1 MEANVSYDKIPDS
14 MKIWKC
20 VSPLVCAISVTGLAF
35 ALQNTTSSEP
45 RSNELIQADQLETQ
59 IAALFKQQQ
68 FDKALGLAQQ
78 ELALR
83 EKASGPNHPTVG
95 DVSRNIAELLFL
107 KTKYK
112 DGLTAYRR
120 FLQIY
125 ENAFGAD
132 SPKLVDGLYRYV
144 SLLLVANQRAEALEV
159 QKRVFRVENGLDFD
173 KLAIQKNK
181 NLVQSGLMA
190 GTLTIGP
197 TPPYSQEA
205 KNGGISGPVVLKITL
220 DENGQLGSINVL
232 SGHPILSGPAELAAR
247 RSTYAPAKLEGMPVK
262 ITGLLIYNFGMDLNN
277 TRSDSISAGPL
288 QK

>member
-1 MEANVSYDKIPDS
+1 MN
-14 MKIWKC
+14 IWKWI
-20 VSPLVCAISVTGLAF
+20 LRFVCLSVVTGLTF
-35 ALQNTTSSEP
+35 GQQNPTSSEP
-45 RSNELIQADQLETQ
+45 RSNELIQAEQLEAQ

-68 FDKALGLAQQ
+68 FDKALALAQQ

-83 EKASGPNHPTVG
+83 EKALGPNHPTVG
-95 DVSRNIAELLFL
+95 DVSRNVAELLFL
-107 KTKYK
+107 KVKYK
-112 DGLTAYRR
+112 DGLVAYRR

-159 QKRVFRVENGLDFD
+159 QKRVFRLENGFDFD
-173 KLAIQKNK
+173 KLAVQKNK

-190 GTLTIGP
+190 GTLTVGP

-205 KNGGISGPVVLKITL
+205 KNGGISGPVVLKLTL
-220 DENGQLGSINVL
+220 DERGQLSSINVL
-232 SGHPILSGPAELAAR
+232 SGHPILSAPAELAAR
-247 RSTYAPAKLEGMPVK
+247 RSTYAPARLEGMPVK

>member
-1 MEANVSYDKIPDS
+1 MN
-14 MKIWKC
+14 IWKWIF
-20 VSPLVCAISVTGLAF
+20 PAVCLTVLTVLAF
-35 ALQNTTSSEP
+35 GQQNTTNSEP

-68 FDKALGLAQQ
+68 FDKALSLAQQ

-83 EKASGPNHPTVG
+83 EKALGPNHPTVG

-107 KTKYK
+107 TVKYK
-112 DGLTAYRR
+112 DGLVAYRR

-132 SPKLVDGLYRYV
+132 SAKLMDGLYRYV
-144 SLLLVANQRAEALEV
+144 SLLLIANQRAEALDV
-159 QKRVFRVENGLDFD
+159 QKRVFRLENGFDFD
-173 KLAIQKNK
+173 KLAVQKNK

-220 DENGQLGSINVL
+220 DDNGQLSSINVL

-262 ITGLLIYNFGMDLNN
+262 ITGLLIYNFGMDLSN